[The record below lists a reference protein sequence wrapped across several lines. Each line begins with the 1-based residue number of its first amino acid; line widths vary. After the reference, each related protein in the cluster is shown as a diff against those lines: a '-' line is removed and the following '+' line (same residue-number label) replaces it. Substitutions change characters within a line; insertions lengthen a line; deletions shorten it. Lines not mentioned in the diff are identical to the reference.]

1 MTVNLDVKLTKHA
14 RRRIGQRGITNRFL
28 NALLMHANT
37 EVSVGG
43 GVVALSVT
51 PSRAQNLNID
61 DKLHRYTA
69 LVSDNGALISVIPLH
84 PGHRGRVYRRGAQ

>member
-1 MTVNLDVKLTKHA
+1 MTENLCVKLTKHA

-28 NALLMHANT
+28 NALLTHANT

-69 LVSDNGALISVIPLH
+69 LRQSRRSPSGADARCRADGVLDP
-84 PGHRGRVYRRGAQ
+84 